1 MSQRS
6 LPPSSALDAAV
17 LNLVRE
23 EVLQTP
29 PGFGT
34 ESDLFAAGLDSM
46 AIMQLLLLMEERFG
60 VSLPVETVSR
70 ENFQSA
76 VSIARLLAARGVEVA
91 EGPAVALPETKPV
104 AKSVPAV
111 EQRATFDRL
120 ALRDCD
126 FFVVA
131 FDQMLRGS
139 GQGGHIAHS
148 LLELERVPDVAA
160 LKRLMAELPERFP
173 IFTARLKRRWGIG
186 FPEWVP
192 ASKPQPIEF
201 RLWSHEASRGETRS
215 HGAVPYADDQ
225 RLLEDIIN
233 APLEH
238 GREAWANARFDLI
251 EKADGRCVFVYSWSH
266 LITDGVGAEHFL
278 VEMARLLGADYA
290 PVPPFEK
297 DDDDG
302 RGWGVRWK
310 SAAPMVMKFYKLLER
325 PFSSLAPKNAHPS
338 RTHFRVV
345 KLTEAQTAEAAR
357 RSTAISGPLLNMP
370 FHLACAM
377 RAHRRIFQLRGEK
390 PESLMCSVPVQVR
403 RKGARG
409 PLFQNNLTMFFT
421 SLGLEEMET
430 VEQAA
435 VKLTEQHAAFLKDKL
450 GDAFRDLMWLMR
462 PMPPGLHM
470 KFIHWQMKGQFSSF
484 YHSHTGVFAPE
495 LEVFAGA
502 RVESAYHIPGFSSP
516 PGTGV
521 FANEKNG
528 RLILT
533 FAWREGVLTKDEQ
546 DAMVEQVLKD
556 LGAA

>member
-1 MSQRS
+1 MSAFS
-6 LPPSSALDAAV
+6 SSPSTALDAAV
-17 LNLVRE
+17 LNLVQE

-46 AIMQLLLLMEERFG
+46 AIMQMLLLLEERFG

-76 VSIARLLAARGVEVA
+76 ASIARLLAARGVVVEPMVSS
-91 EGPAVALPETKPV
+91 PPV
-104 AKSVPAV
+104 APVAAAPVV
-111 EQRATFDRL
+111 ELKATFDRL

-139 GQGGHIAHS
+139 GQVGHIAHS
-148 LLELERVPDVAA
+148 LLELDRVPDVAA
-160 LKRLMAELPERFP
+160 LKRLVAELPERYP
-173 IFTARLKRRWGIG
+173 ILTARQTRRWGIG

-192 ASKPQPIEF
+192 ASKPQPVEF
-201 RLWSHEASRGETRS
+201 RLWSHEDSKGETRK
-215 HGAVPYADDQ
+215 HGAETFADEQ

-238 GREAWANARFDLI
+238 GNEAWANARFDLI

-297 DDDDG
+297 DDADA
-302 RGWGVRWK
+302 RGWGARWK
-310 SAAPMVMKFYKLLER
+310 SAAPMVIRFYKLLER

-338 RTHFRVV
+338 RTQFRVV

-390 PESLMCSVPVQVR
+390 PESLMCCVPVQVR
-403 RKGARG
+403 KKGARG

-421 SLGLEEMET
+421 SLGLDEMET

-435 VKLTEQHAAFLKDKL
+435 TKLTEQHASFLKDKL
-450 GDAFRDLMWLMR
+450 GDAFRDLMWMMR

-470 KFIHWQMKGQFSSF
+470 KFILWQMKGHFSSF
-484 YHSHTGVFAPE
+484 FHSHTGVFAPE

-502 RVESAYHIPGFSSP
+502 RVDSAYHIPGFSSP

-546 DAMVEQVLKD
+546 DAMVEQVLTD